1 MSDYIIVN
9 GELYHHGV
17 KGMRWGVRRYQNK
30 DGSLTEAGQ
39 KRQVMRDAKQTKYNA
54 RIDKYH
60 ADATYNRAAQDIQK
74 ITFNSARRKAYDHA
88 FNKAAADYKS
98 ASGAYKQAKK
108 DYRSAKKDF
117 KEQKNIDR
125 FKKHGLDYNADTAI
139 NVKQHGWKAAKRIE
153 DRVANKQMSRL
164 KAETIETGKT
174 AAKATAL
181 TIGTISVIALAGAAA
196 NPKMQ
201 VLDAGGKVIKNIY
214 R

>member
-1 MSDYIIVN
+1 MSDYILIN

-117 KEQKNIDR
+117 KEQKAVDK
-125 FKKHGLDYNADTAI
+125 FKKHGLDYNADTIA
-139 NVKQHGWKAAKRIE
+139 NVYTHGYRGAKRIE
-153 DRVANKQMSRL
+153 DRIANKKMSRL
-164 KAETIETGKT
+164 KAETIEVGRSSAT
-174 AAKATAL
+174 AAAL
-181 TIGTISVIALAGAAA
+181 TIGTIGVLALAGAAS

-201 VLDAGGKVIKNIY
+201 VLDATGKVIKNIY

>member
-1 MSDYIIVN
+1 MSDYILIN

-17 KGMRWGVRRYQNK
+17 KGMKWGVRRYQNK

-39 KRQVMRDAKQTKYNA
+39 KRQVMRDAKQDKYNA

-60 ADATYNRAAQDIQK
+60 ANATYNRAAQDIQK

-88 FNKAAADYKS
+88 FDKAAADYKS
-98 ASGAYKQAKK
+98 ASKTYKDSKKAYR
-108 DYRSAKKDF
+108 DAKKDF

-125 FKKHGLDYNADTAI
+125 FKKHGLDYNIDTAV
-139 NVKQHGWKAAKRIE
+139 NVKNHGWKAAKRIE

-174 AAKATAL
+174 VAKAAAL
-181 TIGTISVIALAGAAA
+181 TIGTIGVMALAGKVA

-201 VLDAGGKVIKNIY
+201 VLDATGKVIKNIY

>member
-1 MSDYIIVN
+1 MSDYVIVN

-17 KGMRWGVRRYQNK
+17 KGMKWGVRRYQNK
-30 DGSLTEAGQ
+30 DGSLTAAGQ

-60 ADATYNRAAQDIQK
+60 ANATYNRAAQDIQK
-74 ITFNSARRKAYDHA
+74 VTFNSARRKAYDHA
-88 FNKAAADYKS
+88 FDKAAADYKS

-117 KEQKNIDR
+117 KEQKNIDK
-125 FKKHGLDYNADTAI
+125 FKKHGLDYNKNTIANAYA
-139 NVKQHGWKAAKRIE
+139 HGYKGAKRIE
-153 DRVANKQMSRL
+153 DRIANEKMSRL
-164 KAETIETGKT
+164 KSETIETGRT
-174 AAKATAL
+174 AAKAAAI
-181 TIGTISVIALAGAAA
+181 TIGTIGVAALTVVAA
-196 NPKMQ
+196 NPKAQ